1 MNPTLYDLLGVSP
14 TASRDEIKRAWRDA
28 ADRFEPG
35 EGGSSAQFRLFNEA
49 AEVLLDP
56 ERRKAYDREIADR
69 RPAPESVRRSEP
81 APQST
86 TAPRGEPAGRVPD
99 AAIPGA
105 AAATAGA
112 GTATLSRP
120 HEDPD
125 LDQGPGTGPGPEP
138 DPVITTGPAEGTART
153 APGRNVPLVVLVV
166 LGVLAAAAIG
176 VAAYLGFQA
185 RNDAAYQESLDQ
197 APAAAERAA
206 VAVLSYD
213 HESLEADRDAA
224 AKFLSSGYQKDYLK
238 TYELVQQN
246 APELKAQVEAEV
258 LASSAMVGSGDRDPD
273 RVPVLLFVNQTTVST
288 ATEGRPSV
296 ALNRVRFDMVK
307 VDGSWLVDDI
317 TSY

>member
-1 MNPTLYDLLGVSP
+1 MP
-14 TASRDEIKRAWRDA
+14 I
-28 ADRFEPG
+28 
-35 EGGSSAQFRLFNEA
+35 
-49 AEVLLDP
+49 
-56 ERRKAYDREIADR
+56 
-69 RPAPESVRRSEP
+69 
-81 APQST
+81 
-86 TAPRGEPAGRVPD
+86 
-99 AAIPGA
+99 
-105 AAATAGA
+105 
-112 GTATLSRP
+112 
-120 HEDPD
+120 
-125 LDQGPGTGPGPEP
+125 
-138 DPVITTGPAEGTART
+138 GPAEGNART

-166 LGVLAAAAIG
+166 LGVLAAVAIG

-213 HESLEADRDAA
+213 HESLDADRDAA

-273 RVPVLLFVNQTTVST
+273 RVPVLLFVNQTTVSS